1 MATTGS
7 VFEIILRW
15 SLDRPQWQ
23 RDALRRIVANGTLD
37 ADDLGELALL
47 CKKGCGSPGI
57 DATVVPLSADHVPG
71 AAAAGETVALTSI
84 RDVVGVNK
92 LAPGQELPFRVD
104 GITVVYG
111 DNGVGKSGY
120 ARILKRACR
129 SRFPGRILP
138 NAFETVA
145 AAGSATI
152 GCLVGGSAVPAVV
165 WTDAVSPHP
174 TLASISVFDRD
185 CGLVHVRERNEVA
198 FRPFGLDIP
207 DELAGA
213 CQSLKT
219 TLGAEQAA
227 LERCRDEAFAKPA
240 FGAATVAGGFLGS
253 LSPATDLAAL
263 DQLAVLSDD
272 ERARLR
278 RLDTDLA
285 REPVRASAEQT
296 ELARSLKRLAD
307 DVGKVMLATDDA
319 TLERLVT
326 LAGEARAQRGAATLA
341 AERAFGGTALRGVGE
356 ATWRALWDAARHYS
370 EHVAYVDHG
379 FPRTDGDALC
389 VLCHQPISA
398 EAGDLKVSF
407 EDFVKA
413 DSERQARRAETAYE
427 DAAGNLAGVSIRMS
441 GFALGRR
448 LGITHPE
455 VAAALRRD
463 LATARLRRWTCLKA
477 IRDGRIMAPRQA
489 SDGIVSML
497 TRAAADTEAYA
508 AELLAAVDPAG
519 RARLAAERD
528 ELRDRDLLATLLPK
542 ARIEVERLSSMAV
555 IKACLAETTTNA
567 ITALG
572 NTIADEVITPK
583 VRDRFQ
589 EEIQKLAAR
598 RVRVDIVRSGGRLG
612 SPHYQVRLFANER
625 AKVGEIL
632 SEGEQT
638 CVALAAFLTELA
650 TAAHGSTLVFD
661 DPVSSLDHLW
671 RRKVAE
677 RLVEEGGVRQ
687 IVVFTHDLVFVND
700 LHVLADDGHVPISL
714 VSLSHTSAGAGIVS
728 TGLPWVGAKVRQRLD
743 TLAKEARAA
752 RILYDAQEDEE
763 YGIAVSRIYSKLRS
777 TWERALE
784 EVAFCGVINRHRD
797 YIATKDLLKVTTL
810 TAADVEAFAAGFKR
824 CCDQTESHDPAPGRN
839 AAPPIPEELLKAVQD
854 LSDWVERVR
863 EQQKAVA

>member
-7 VFEIILRW
+7 VFGIILQW
-15 SLDRPQWQ
+15 SLTRPHWQ
-23 RDALRRIVANGTLD
+23 RDALRRIVAHGTLD
-37 ADDLGELALL
+37 ADDLGELVLL
-47 CKKGCGSPGI
+47 CKKGCGSPGLAI
-57 DATVVPLSADHVPG
+57 VAVPLSAEHVPG
-71 AAAAGETVALTSI
+71 AAAAGETVALTAIS
-84 RDVVGVNK
+84 DVVGVNK
-92 LAPGQELPFRVD
+92 LAPGQELPFQVD

-138 NAFETVA
+138 NAFETA

-152 GCLVGGSAVPAVV
+152 GCTVGGSPVPALC

-174 TLASISVFDRD
+174 ALASISVFDRE
-185 CGLVHVRERNEVA
+185 CGAVHVRETNEVA

-213 CQSLKT
+213 CQSLRT
-219 TLGAEQAA
+219 ALSAEQAT
-227 LERCRDEAFAKPA
+227 LERSRDEAFAKPA
-240 FGAATVAGGFLGS
+240 FGAATGTGRLLGA
-253 LSPATDLAAL
+253 LAPDTDLGPL
-263 DQLAVLSDD
+263 EHLAVLSDD
-272 ERARLR
+272 ERSRLR
-278 RLDTDLA
+278 RLDADLA
-285 REPVRASAEQT
+285 REPVRASAEQR
-296 ELARSLKRLAD
+296 ELAKSLRRLAE
-307 DVGKVMLATDDA
+307 DVGKVMSATDDA
-319 TLERLVT
+319 TLGRLAT
-326 LAGEARAQRGAATLA
+326 LAGEARAQRAAATLA

-370 EHVAYVDHG
+370 EHVAYVGHG
-379 FPRTDGDALC
+379 FPRTDADALC
-389 VLCHQPISA
+389 VLCHQPVSA
-398 EAGDLKVSF
+398 EAGDRKATF

-413 DSERQARRAETAYE
+413 DSERQARLTETAYR
-427 DAAGNLAGVSIRMS
+427 DAVGNLAGVSIRMS
-441 GFALGRR
+441 AFALGRR
-448 LGITHPE
+448 LGVIHPE
-455 VAAALRRD
+455 VAAVLRRG
-463 LATARLRRWTCLKA
+463 LATARLRRWACLKA
-477 IRDGRIMAPRQA
+477 IRDGRTIPLREA
-489 SDGIVSML
+489 SDGIVPALM
-497 TRAAADTEAYA
+497 RVAADTEAYA
-508 AELLAAVDPAG
+508 AELLAASDPAG

-542 ARIEVERLSSMAV
+542 ARIEVERLSALAV
-555 IKACLAETTTNA
+555 IKACLAETVTNA

-572 NTIADEVITPK
+572 NTIADKVITPK

-612 SPHYQVRLFANER
+612 SPHYQVRLFANEK

-661 DPVSSLDHLW
+661 DPVSSLDHRW

-677 RLVEEGGVRQ
+677 RLVEEGGIRQ
-687 IVVFTHDLVFVND
+687 IIVFTHDLVFLND
-700 LHVLADDGHVPISL
+700 LHVLAGEGHVPISL

-728 TGLPWVGAKVRQRLD
+728 TGLPWVGAKVRERLD
-743 TLAKEARAA
+743 ILGKEARAA

-784 EVAFCGVINRHRD
+784 EVAFCGVIHRHRD

-810 TAADVEAFAAGFKR
+810 TAADVQAFAAGFKR
-824 CCDQTESHDPAPGRN
+824 CCDQTESHDPSPGRN
-839 AAPPIPEELLKAVQD
+839 AAPPIPDDVMKAVQD
-854 LSDWVERVR
+854 LGDWVERVR